1 MLLTSVV
8 VVLREVLEAALLMS
22 IFLAIPGFLQLSLRW
37 VGLSLILGAAGAVTY
52 GYLLGPVTDLFGGV
66 GQEVCNAVIQY
77 SAFLVLGGVFFFV
90 ARRLVNP
97 LCHGTTLP
105 VLMGAAVALAITRE
119 GAEILVFVSGF
130 WSVEELFSA
139 VGIGALIGAGIGFSV
154 GALIY
159 FMLIA
164 QPARRALSISLGLLL
179 LIGAGMSSQAT
190 RLLIQADWISA
201 GGALWDTSGI
211 LAEDSLSGQLLYA
224 LVGYEASPSALEVAA
239 YVAAIAFLL
248 TAFSAGRLTGV
259 RPQSTRDV

>member
-1 MLLTSVV
+1 
-8 VVLREVLEAALLMS
+8 
-22 IFLAIPGFLQLSLRW
+22 
-37 VGLSLILGAAGAVTY
+37 
-52 GYLLGPVTDLFGGV
+52 
-66 GQEVCNAVIQY
+66 
-77 SAFLVLGGVFFFV
+77 
-90 ARRLVNP
+90 
-97 LCHGTTLP
+97 
-105 VLMGAAVALAITRE
+105 
-119 GAEILVFVSGF
+119 
-130 WSVEELFSA
+130 
-139 VGIGALIGAGIGFSV
+139 
-154 GALIY
+154 
-159 FMLIA
+159 MLIA

-259 RPQSTRDV
+259 RAQSTRDV